1 MDTTSIINRRN
12 KRCARG
18 LDGGHVGRLILRL
31 SEEEQR
37 QRKVEA
43 QIAKFREC
51 ISKRTRGSLPN
62 GKVRGK
68 TKEA

>member
-1 MDTTSIINRRN
+1 MATTSIINRLN

-43 QIAKFREC
+43 QIAKFGNY
-51 ISKRTRGSLPN
+51 ISPRGPGGSLPN
-62 GKVRGK
+62 GKVRV
-68 TKEA
+68 